1 MVIGLSKHTLFSH
14 FVSDTVPL
22 RSPSSPRTSEDF
34 EKPDQHP
41 KGHTKTRQVS
51 PGSQLGPG
59 SRRPSSGRG
68 SQLPRGPTE
77 LFLPDP
83 EPGLQAVGCAHE
95 MFLHLDRSELSE
107 TVSVGE
113 EPSLF

>member
-1 MVIGLSKHTLFSH
+1 MMIRLSKHTVFSH
-14 FVSDTVPL
+14 FVSDTVSL
-22 RSPSSPRTSEDF
+22 CSPSSPRTSEDS
-34 EKPDQHP
+34 EEPDQHP

-51 PGSQLGPG
+51 SGSQLGPG
-59 SRRPSSGRG
+59 SRGPSSGRG
-68 SQLPRGPTE
+68 SRLPRGPTE

-83 EPGLQAVGCAHE
+83 EPGLQAVGCLHE
-95 MFLHLDRSELSE
+95 MRLDRSQLSE